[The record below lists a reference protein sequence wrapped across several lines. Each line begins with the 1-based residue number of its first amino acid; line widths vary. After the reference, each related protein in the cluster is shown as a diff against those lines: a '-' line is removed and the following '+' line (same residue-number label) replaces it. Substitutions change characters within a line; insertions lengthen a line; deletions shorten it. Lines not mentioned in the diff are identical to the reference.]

1 MENDKRKLTEKELK
15 RKEHFEKLNSEMQQK
30 GYKITN
36 MIIDI
41 RQANCLGPLSMLPF
55 MAIIF
60 WIYYTVNGFDLEGI
74 SLGFAVVFF
83 LSILCLTILHE
94 LIHGITWGIFAKDH
108 FHSIDFGF
116 IRSSFTPY
124 CTCSEPLKKWQYLLG
139 VAMPTLVLGF
149 GATLAMVITDQL
161 SLLFLSEIM
170 LLSGGGDFLIILKI
184 LLYRTDK
191 KVCIAII
198 LMNVA
203 LLFLRNRNLNNC
215 RKQRNGNMIQLFL

>member
-1 MENDKRKLTEKELK
+1 MEKDKRKLTDKELK
-15 RKEHFEKLNSEMQQK
+15 RKDHFEKLNAEMQQK
-30 GYKITN
+30 GYQIKN

-41 RQANCLGPLSMLPF
+41 QQANFQGPLSMLPF
-55 MAIIF
+55 MVLAF
-60 WIYYTVNGFDLEGI
+60 GVYYYVNGLDIDGI
-74 SLGFAVVFF
+74 SIGIVAAAYL
-83 LSILCLTILHE
+83 LILVLIVLHE

>member
-1 MENDKRKLTEKELK
+1 MIKFCFLVNYKGKLTEKELK

-83 LSILCLTILHE
+83 LSEFMI
-94 LIHGITWGIFAKDH
+94 
-108 FHSIDFGF
+108 
-116 IRSSFTPY
+116 
-124 CTCSEPLKKWQYLLG
+124 
-139 VAMPTLVLGF
+139 
-149 GATLAMVITDQL
+149 
-161 SLLFLSEIM
+161 
-170 LLSGGGDFLIILKI
+170 LSGGGDFLITLKI
-184 LLYRTDK
+184 LLYRTHK
-191 KVCIAII
+191 KKSVYCDHPYECGF
-198 LMNVA
+198 VV
-203 LLFLRNRNLNNC
+203 FE
-215 RKQRNGNMIQLFL
+215 K